1 MARSK
6 RTSAGILLYRRHGD
20 RLEVLLAHPGGPL
33 FAQRD
38 EGAWTI
44 PKGEVEEGDDSAP
57 DDERLLATALREMR
71 EETGIEARGPFVALG
86 SITQKGGKVVHAWAC
101 AGDCDPASIR
111 SNTFE
116 MEWPPHSGRRQRFP
130 EVDRAEFFAVA
141 AAAAK
146 IKPAQRELIDRLV
159 LALGRS

>member
-6 RTSAGILLYRRHGD
+6 RSSAGILLYRLRAG

-44 PKGEVEEGDDSAP
+44 PKGEVEEGDASAP
-57 DDERLLATALREMR
+57 DSDRLLATALREMR
-71 EETGIEARGPFVALG
+71 EETGIEAHGPFVALG

-116 MEWPPHSGRRQRFP
+116 MEWPPHSGRRCRFP
-130 EVDRAEFFAVA
+130 EVDRAEFFDVA

-146 IKPAQRELIDRLV
+146 IKPAQRELIDRLAR
-159 LALGRS
+159 ALGRA